1 MQLVI
6 AEKPSVAMAL
16 SKVLG
21 AKSRRDGYMEG
32 GGWLVSWCIGHL
44 VELAPADAY
53 DPRYSK
59 WNYADLPILP
69 EPWQYQVLPDT
80 KKQFETLKS
89 LMHRADVTALICAT
103 DAGRE
108 GELIFRL
115 TYHLCGCTKPVKRL
129 WISSMEESAIQKG
142 FDNLLNGENYDNLY
156 AAALCR
162 AKADWLIGINGT
174 RLFTTLYQGKTL
186 NVGRVQTPTLALLAE
201 REAAISGFQKEKFY
215 TVELE
220 LDGFHAASERF
231 PSKTDAGKLRTG
243 CVGKPAA
250 VQAVT
255 RKEKTE
261 RPPKLYDLTTLQR
274 EANRL
279 FDYTAQQ
286 TLDYLQALYE
296 KRLATYPRTDSR
308 YLTEDM
314 AAGLPALCQS
324 VAAALPFAADLSLP
338 VNAAQVIDNSKVT
351 DHHAILPTAEAAKTN
366 LSALPSGERNI
377 LFLVAARL
385 LCAVGEPHTYA
396 ETAVILEC
404 GGAVFSAKGRTEIAA
419 GWTAVET
426 AFHATLKQKPKQAE
440 PSPPLP
446 ALTEG
451 QKLTAEGAS
460 VKEGA
465 TSPPAHFTEDTLL
478 SAMEHASAEDFAKLE
493 DKVNCPAGAREGGL
507 GHVERKGLG
516 TPATRAGV
524 IEKLVRSGFVERKK
538 KQLLPTEKGTEL
550 VKVMPDVLKS
560 AKLTAE
566 WEERL
571 GAVERGELSPEDFMA
586 GISAMLTEL
595 VKGYQGV
602 TVASAAL
609 SASGRTVVGICPR
622 CGKNVVEGKKSF
634 FCEGWNA
641 TPPCGFAL
649 WKNDRFFTGKR
660 KELTRKIAAAL
671 LKNGRIAMTGLF
683 SEKKGVLYDA
693 TVVMEDTGEK
703 FVRFKLEFDPKPKT
717 PKKKGNQ

>member
-21 AKSRRDGYMEG
+21 AKNRGDGYMEG

-115 TYHLCGCTKPVKRL
+115 TCHLCGCTKPVKRL
-129 WISSMEESAIQKG
+129 WVSSMEESAIQKG

-231 PSKTDAGKLRTG
+231 SSKTDAGKLRTG

-255 RKEKTE
+255 RKEKNE

-351 DHHAILPTAEAAKTN
+351 DHHAILPTAEAAKTD

-396 ETAVILEC
+396 ETAVTLEC

-446 ALTEG
+446 TLTEG

-493 DKVNCPAGAREGGL
+493 D
-507 GHVERKGLG
+507 VERKGLG

-550 VKVMPDVLKS
+550 IRVMPDALKS

-641 TPPCGFAL
+641 TPACGFAL

-660 KELTRKIAAAL
+660 KELTRKVAAAL

>member
-16 SKVLG
+16 SKVLD

-32 GGWLVSWCIGHL
+32 GGYLVSWCVGHL

-59 WNYADLPILP
+59 WNYADLPIVP
-69 EPWQYQVLPDT
+69 EPWKYQALPDT
-80 KKQFETLKS
+80 KKQFEILKG
-89 LMHRADVTALICAT
+89 LMHRADVTSLICAT

-115 TYHLCGCTKPVKRL
+115 TYHLCGCEKPVKRL
-129 WISSMEESAIQKG
+129 WISSMEETAIQKG
-142 FDNLLNGENYDNLY
+142 FDSLLDGRNYDHLY

-174 RLFTTLYQGKTL
+174 RLFTTLYRGKTL
-186 NVGRVQTPTLALLAE
+186 NVGRVQTPTLALLTQ

-231 PSKTDAGKLRTG
+231 SSKTDAGKLRTG
-243 CVGKPAA
+243 CVGKPAS

-286 TLDYLQALYE
+286 TLDYLQSLYE
-296 KRLATYPRTDSR
+296 KKLTTYPRTDSR
-308 YLTEDM
+308 YLTGDM

-324 VAAALPFAADLSLP
+324 VAAALPFAADLPLP
-338 VNAAQVIDNSKVT
+338 VNAMQVVDNSKVT
-351 DHHAILPTAEAAKTN
+351 DHHAILPTVEAAKTD
-366 LSALPSGERNI
+366 LSALPSGEKNI
-377 LFLVAARL
+377 LFLAAARL

-396 ETAVILEC
+396 ETAATLEC
-404 GGAVFSAKGRTEIAA
+404 GGAVFSAKGKTETAA
-419 GWTAVET
+419 GWTAMEQ
-426 AFHATLKQKPKQAE
+426 AFHATLKQKPKQTE

-446 ALTEG
+446 ELTEG
-451 QKLTAEGAS
+451 QRLTAQGAS

-493 DKVNCPAGAREGGL
+493 D
-507 GHVERKGLG
+507 VERKGLG
-516 TPATRAGV
+516 TPATRADV
-524 IEKLVRSGFVERKK
+524 IEKLVRSGFVERRK

-550 VKVMPDVLKS
+550 IRVMPDALKS

-586 GISAMLTEL
+586 GITAMLTEL
-595 VKGYQGV
+595 VKSYQGV
-602 TVASAAL
+602 TAKSSTL

-641 TPPCGFAL
+641 APPCGFAL
-649 WKNDRFFTGKR
+649 WKNDRFFTRKR
-660 KELTRKIAAAL
+660 KELTRKAAAAL
-671 LKNGRIAMTGLF
+671 LKNGRVPMTGLF

-703 FVRFKLEFDPKPKT
+703 FVRFKLEFDNTKT
-717 PKKKGNQ
+717 TKKKGN

>member
-6 AEKPSVAMAL
+6 AEKPSVGMAL

-21 AKSRRDGYMEG
+21 AKSRGDGYMEG

-53 DPRYSK
+53 APRYSK
-59 WNYADLPILP
+59 WNYADLPMLP
-69 EPWQYQVLPDT
+69 KPWQFQVLPDT
-80 KKQFETLKS
+80 KKQFEVLKTLI
-89 LMHRADVTALICAT
+89 HRADVTALICAT

-129 WISSMEESAIQKG
+129 WISSMEEAAIQKG
-142 FDNLLNGENYDNLY
+142 FDNLLDGKNYDNLY

-174 RLFTTLYQGKTL
+174 RLFTTLYQGKSL

-220 LDGFHAASERF
+220 LEGFRAASERF
-231 PSKTDAGKLRTG
+231 ASKTDAGRLRTG
-243 CVGKPAA
+243 CVGKPAT
-250 VQAVT
+250 VQTVSQ
-255 RKEKTE
+255 KEKTE

-351 DHHAILPTAEAAKTN
+351 DHHAILPTTEAAKTD
-366 LSALPSGERNI
+366 LSALPSGEKNI

-396 ETAVILEC
+396 ETAVTLEC
-404 GGAVFSAKGRTEIAA
+404 GGAVFSAKGKTETAA
-419 GWTAVET
+419 GWTAMEQ
-426 AFHATLKQKPKQAE
+426 AFHATLKKKPKQPE

-446 ALTEG
+446 ALTKG
-451 QKLTAEGAS
+451 QKLTAGGAS
-460 VKEGA
+460 IKEGA

-478 SAMEHASAEDFAKLE
+478 SAMEHASAKEFAKLE
-493 DKVNCPAGAREGGL
+493 D
-507 GHVERKGLG
+507 VEHKGLG

-538 KQLLPTEKGTEL
+538 KQLFPTEKGTE
-550 VKVMPDVLKS
+550 
-560 AKLTAE
+560 
-566 WEERL
+566 RR

-586 GISAMLTEL
+586 GITAMLTEL
-595 VKGYQGV
+595 VKSYQGV

-609 SASGRTVVGICPR
+609 SASGRTVIGICPR

-641 TPPCGFAL
+641 APACDFAL
-649 WKNDRFFTGKR
+649 WKNDRFFTSKH
-660 KELTRKIAAAL
+660 KELTRKAAAAL
-671 LKNGRIAMTGLF
+671 LKKGRVAMTGLF

-693 TVVMEDTGEK
+693 IVVMEDTGEK
-703 FVRFKLEFDPKPKT
+703 FVRFKLEFDNNT
-717 PKKKGNQ
+717 PKKKGN

>member
-1 MQLVI
+1 M
-6 AEKPSVAMAL
+6 
-16 SKVLG
+16 
-21 AKSRRDGYMEG
+21 
-32 GGWLVSWCIGHL
+32 
-44 VELAPADAY
+44 
-53 DPRYSK
+53 
-59 WNYADLPILP
+59 
-69 EPWQYQVLPDT
+69 
-80 KKQFETLKS
+80 
-89 LMHRADVTALICAT
+89 
-103 DAGRE
+103 
-108 GELIFRL
+108 
-115 TYHLCGCTKPVKRL
+115 
-129 WISSMEESAIQKG
+129 
-142 FDNLLNGENYDNLY
+142 
-156 AAALCR
+156 
-162 AKADWLIGINGT
+162 
-174 RLFTTLYQGKTL
+174 
-186 NVGRVQTPTLALLAE
+186 
-201 REAAISGFQKEKFY
+201 
-215 TVELE
+215 
-220 LDGFHAASERF
+220 
-231 PSKTDAGKLRTG
+231 
-243 CVGKPAA
+243 
-250 VQAVT
+250 QAVT

-286 TLDYLQALYE
+286 TLDYLQSLYE

-338 VNAAQVIDNSKVT
+338 VNAAQVIDNSKVS
-351 DHHAILPTAEAAKTN
+351 DHHAILPTAEASKAD
-366 LSALPSGERNI
+366 LSALPSGEKNI

-396 ETAVILEC
+396 ETAVTLEC

-419 GWTAVET
+419 GWMAVET

-446 ALTEG
+446 ALAEG

-493 DKVNCPAGAREGGL
+493 D
-507 GHVERKGLG
+507 VERKGLG

-571 GAVERGELSPEDFMA
+571 GAVERGELSSEDFMA

-609 SASGRTVVGICPR
+609 SASGRTVVGVCPR

-660 KELTRKIAAAL
+660 KELTRKVAAAL

-703 FVRFKLEFDPKPKT
+703 FVRFKLEFDPKPK
-717 PKKKGNQ
+717 KKGNQ

>member
-21 AKSRRDGYMEG
+21 AKSRGDGYMEG

-129 WISSMEESAIQKG
+129 WISSMEE
-142 FDNLLNGENYDNLY
+142 
-156 AAALCR
+156 
-162 AKADWLIGINGT
+162 T
-174 RLFTTLYQGKTL
+174 
-186 NVGRVQTPTLALLAE
+186 
-201 REAAISGFQKEKFY
+201 AISGFRKEKFY

-231 PSKTDAGKLRTG
+231 ASKTDAGRLRTG
-243 CVGKPAA
+243 CVGKPAT
-250 VQAVT
+250 VQTVSQ
-255 RKEKTE
+255 KEKTE
-261 RPPKLYDLTTLQR
+261 RPPRLYDLTTLQR

-314 AAGLPALCQS
+314 ASGLPSLCQS
-324 VAAALPFAADLSLP
+324 IAASLPFAADLSLP
-338 VNAAQVIDNSKVT
+338 VNATQVIDNSKVT
-351 DHHAILPTAEAAKTN
+351 DHHAILPTAETAKTD
-366 LSALPSGERNI
+366 LSALPSGEKNI
-377 LFLVAARL
+377 LFLAAARL

-396 ETAVILEC
+396 ETAVTLEC
-404 GGAVFSAKGRTEIAA
+404 GGAVFSAKGKTEIAA
-419 GWTAVET
+419 GWTALEQ

-493 DKVNCPAGAREGGL
+493 D
-507 GHVERKGLG
+507 VERKGLG

-550 VKVMPDVLKS
+550 IKVMPDALKS
-560 AKLTAE
+560 ARLTAE

-595 VKGYQGV
+595 IKGYQGV
-602 TVASAAL
+602 TVARAAL
-609 SASGRTVVGICPR
+609 SASRRTVIGICPR

-660 KELTRKIAAAL
+660 KELTRKVAAAL
-671 LKNGRIAMTGLF
+671 LKNGRVAMTGLF

-703 FVRFKLEFDPKPKT
+703 FVRFKLEFDPKT
-717 PKKKGNQ
+717 PKKKGN